1 MRTMRTN
8 TTRRLCIG
16 GVIGALY
23 ALLTLALPFASFGPL
38 QIRFSEAMTILPFFL
53 PETIP
58 GLTVGC
64 FIANLVGSPYSV
76 DWLVGTFATLLAA
89 IWTSKMKNKWLA
101 PLPPVICNTI
111 IIGAEV
117 AWVQVGFTDAFPAAF
132 LYNSV
137 TVGVGE
143 FLACYTLGLLLL
155 QALPKVTYFRDLMAP
170 ERLKQIS

>member
-1 MRTMRTN
+1 MRN
-8 TTRRLCIG
+8 TSTRRLCVG

-23 ALLTLALPFASFGPL
+23 ALLTLALPFASFGPM

-58 GLTVGC
+58 GLAVGC

-76 DWLVGTFATLLAA
+76 DWLVGTLATLLAA

-117 AWVQVGFTDAFPAAF
+117 AWVQVGFSSAFPAAF
-132 LYNSV
+132 LYNSI
-137 TVGVGE
+137 TVGIGE

-155 QALPKVTYFRDLMAP
+155 QMLPRVSYFRDLLAP
-170 ERLKQIS
+170 DRLKRIS